1 MVDGWLEGWTVG
13 SIPFLSH
20 LTTELF
26 KLYNPVS
33 TPTTHERIPPTAI
46 TTFAQYCV
54 VLYCI
59 ALHCIV
65 LYCVV
70 LYCIYTCIWR
80 FLQCTSIRSAETQ
93 REESCLV
100 ENGVS
105 VKTN

>member
-1 MVDGWLEGWTVG
+1 MEDGWMEGWTVG

-65 LYCVV
+65 LRCIV
-70 LYCIYTCIWR
+70 LYLYMHMALLAVYANQKRRDPERRELSCR
-80 FLQCTSIRSAETQ
+80 ERSFSKDQ
-93 REESCLV
+93 
-100 ENGVS
+100 
-105 VKTN
+105 